1 MKSEKNVQPS
11 NVIPRC
17 ATRVVDYV
25 AAFGFCTTVSQLEVA
40 LNPAFH
46 DSGGRFDTT
55 ILVENGI
62 RFEGRDQ
69 KCPGFL
75 TTG

>member
-11 NVIPRC
+11 NVTPRC

-25 AAFGFCTTVSQLEVA
+25 AAFGFCTTVSQLEAA

-46 DSGGRFDTT
+46 DSKGSFDTT
-55 ILVENGI
+55 ISVGSGI
-62 RFEGRDQ
+62 RFKVRD
-69 KCPGFL
+69 
-75 TTG
+75 